1 MHAYRKFEILV
12 FKIILGSF
20 GTLVSKW
27 PVTRKQLAVERNSVK
42 LGTLGGSCST
52 IDLLVFNVISGS
64 FRAIVSKW
72 PVTRKG
78 LAVEHFNEVD
88 S

>member
-27 PVTRKQLAVERNSVK
+27 PVSKTAGRRAKQCEIWDS
-42 LGTLGGSCST
+42 GGSCST
-52 IDLLVFNVISGS
+52 IDLLVFNAISGS
-64 FRAIVSKW
+64 FRALVSKW
-72 PVTRKG
+72 PVTRKR
-78 LAVEHFNEVD
+78 LAVEHFNEVN